1 MNWGSSV
8 VYFQD
13 EADAARRA
21 TVAGGFAAAHGEA
34 DTNVLA
40 IKFDMLQNTANM
52 QTGAPIR
59 CSNPVC
65 GAVLSHLSVLQPVAA
80 DDPLHKASLE
90 TLSFSSPLSY
100 ACSLYI
106 A

>member
-8 VYFQD
+8 VCFQD
-13 EADAARRA
+13 EADAARGA
-21 TVAGGFAAAHGEA
+21 TVADGVVAAHG

-40 IKFDMLQNTANM
+40 IKFDMLQNVANM

-65 GAVLSHLSVLQPVAA
+65 AAVLSHLSVLQPVAA
-80 DDPLHKASLE
+80 DDPLHKAL
-90 TLSFSSPLSY
+90 L
-100 ACSLYI
+100 
-106 A
+106 

>member
-13 EADAARRA
+13 EADAARKA
-21 TVAGGFAAAHGEA
+21 PVAVHASKSAICRAAAEDGDA

-40 IKFDMLQNTANM
+40 IKFDLLQNTANM

-80 DDPLHKASLE
+80 DDPLHKALV
-90 TLSFSSPLSY
+90 
-100 ACSLYI
+100 
-106 A
+106 

>member
-8 VYFQD
+8 VFIGD
-13 EADAARRA
+13 EPDSTSRADAFVGLEQ
-21 TVAGGFAAAHGEA
+21 THGGA

-59 CSNPVC
+59 CLNTAC
-65 GAVLSHLSVLQPVAA
+65 AAVLSHLSLLVPVAA
-80 DDPLHKASLE
+80 DDPLHKAL
-90 TLSFSSPLSY
+90 LLV
-100 ACSLYI
+100 
-106 A
+106 

>member
-8 VYFQD
+8 VYFQEETHAERSAT
-13 EADAARRA
+13 EADGP
-21 TVAGGFAAAHGEA
+21 VAAHIDA

-40 IKFDMLQNTANM
+40 IKFDMLQNAANM

-65 GAVLSHLSVLQPVAA
+65 AAVLSHLSVLQPVAA
-80 DDPLHKASLE
+80 DDPLHKAL
-90 TLSFSSPLSY
+90 L
-100 ACSLYI
+100 
-106 A
+106 